1 VYLVELVSLF
11 SLDTYAGVKLLDHDS
26 PTLSFVRNL
35 YTIFHRSHIN
45 IHSHQQCRRVPFS
58 PHPCQY
64 LLFWAF
70 LTIAILTYVKQYLI
84 VVLVCISL
92 MISNVEHLFMYP
104 LVICMSSLEKCLL
117 RSSAHFKIGF
127 TFFYIEL
134 YEQFIYFGY

>member
-1 VYLVELVSLF
+1 M
-11 SLDTYAGVKLLDHDS
+11 
-26 PTLSFVRNL
+26 
-35 YTIFHRSHIN
+35 
-45 IHSHQQCRRVPFS
+45 
-58 PHPCQY
+58 
-64 LLFWAF
+64 
-70 LTIAILTYVKQYLI
+70 IAILTYVKQYLI